1 MTAAVTD
8 DIPPLVDHA
17 HLQRYY
23 KRRAWAR
30 VFWVYFML
38 LVISVLCL
46 GVFYTAFIASLKSD
60 PTERPFSFVP
70 DQISPR
76 NWVQAGKLGEAGGG
90 STLFGGWRAGGEVV
104 FDVKMGGEVA
114 ADIMP
119 PEVSVP
125 RDQSATR
132 PRAAYAV
139 DYTVI
144 SEVEEIA
151 AGEGAQF
158 KLFKGPNAEDV
169 TGPWKTYRFTLTYQ
183 PGSDGKAPDIDNL
196 PLTLTM
202 PKTQGIVSAS
212 LPPTKIERRGRAAS
226 WDNAAPGALGYAFN
240 NYFRVFSETR
250 NDDTGQS
257 LFATWIMNSFKLSF
271 GRVLLNVFVAITAG
285 YALARLDLGIW
296 KRPIFFLLIF
306 VMVVPG
312 QVLFI
317 SNYLVLKNMGLLNT
331 MWGAILIAAV
341 SAGQV
346 FVMKQFFE
354 SIPKT
359 LEEAAYIDGASRLQV
374 LWHVILP
381 LSVPAVLTVV
391 LTSFQG
397 AWNDFFWPL
406 IILQS
411 PQEAL
416 ALPVGLLS
424 FRTVYGAAGDWG
436 LILAGAFISVA
447 PIIVMFFVFQRYFV
461 TSDVGAGV
469 KG

>member
-1 MTAAVTD
+1 MTAAPMD
-8 DIPPLVDHA
+8 DLTA
-17 HLQRYY
+17 EARLAQLQIYY

-30 VFWVYFML
+30 VFWIYFML
-38 LVISVLCL
+38 LVVSVLCL
-46 GVFYTAFIASLKSD
+46 GVFYTAFVASLKSD
-60 PTERPFSFVP
+60 PTERPFTFVP
-70 DQISPR
+70 DQLSPR
-76 NWVQAGKLGEAGGG
+76 NWVLAGKLGEAGGG
-90 STLFGGWRAGGEVV
+90 STLFGGWRQGGEVV
-104 FDVKMGGEVA
+104 FEVKMGAENA
-114 ADIMP
+114 ADIQP
-119 PEVSVP
+119 PEVAVP

-132 PRAAYAV
+132 PKAAYAV
-139 DYTVI
+139 DHTII
-144 SEVEEIA
+144 STVEEVA
-151 AGEGAQF
+151 SGDDARF
-158 KLFKGPNAEDV
+158 MLYKGPNPEEV
-169 TGPWKTYRFTLTYQ
+169 TGPWKTYRFTLRYA
-183 PGSDGKAPDIDNL
+183 PGADGTAPKIETL
-196 PLTLTM
+196 PLTISM

-257 LFATWIMNSFKLSF
+257 LFATWIVNSFKLSF
-271 GRVLLNVFVAITAG
+271 GRVILNLFVAITAG
-285 YALARLDLGIW
+285 YALARLDLGVW
-296 KRPIFFLLIF
+296 KRPVFFLLIF
-306 VMVVPG
+306 VMIVPG

-317 SNYLVLKNMGLLNT
+317 SNYLVLKNIGLLNT

-359 LEEAAYIDGASRLQV
+359 LEEAAFIDGATRFQV

-447 PIIVMFFVFQRYFV
+447 PIIVMFFIFQRYFV